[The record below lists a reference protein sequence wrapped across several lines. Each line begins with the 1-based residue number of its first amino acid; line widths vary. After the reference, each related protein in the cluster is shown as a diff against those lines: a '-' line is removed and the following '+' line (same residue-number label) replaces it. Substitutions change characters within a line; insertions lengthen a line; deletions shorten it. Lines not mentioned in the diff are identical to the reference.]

1 MTNHEEFRDINKL
14 LSTINN
20 KTKNAKTKALTC
32 AFVRQVIGINIYFK
46 QIRVC
51 VSVCERDRE
60 RQIDRQCNWE
70 EEREKEKGRECSQ
83 LNHISTSGKT
93 QRIKN
98 EHSKNTSEKSASQHW
113 VYRITKEYIVRLS
126 TLQYS
131 STKPI

>member
-51 VSVCERDRE
+51 VCMWARQRE
-60 RQIDRQCNWE
+60 TDRQTVQLRGRKRE
-70 EEREKEKGRECSQ
+70 GEGERV
-83 LNHISTSGKT
+83 L
-93 QRIKN
+93 
-98 EHSKNTSEKSASQHW
+98 A
-113 VYRITKEYIVRLS
+113 
-126 TLQYS
+126 
-131 STKPI
+131 TKPHKHIRQNSENKKWAQQKHIWEKCFTTLSL